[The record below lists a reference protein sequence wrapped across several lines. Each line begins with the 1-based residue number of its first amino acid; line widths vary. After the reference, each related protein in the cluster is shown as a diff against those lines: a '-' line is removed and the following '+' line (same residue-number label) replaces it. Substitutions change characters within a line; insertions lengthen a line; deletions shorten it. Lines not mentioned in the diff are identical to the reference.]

1 MDTGKFLED
10 GFCLITEG
18 ISKEMLNRLRTIA
31 NEIEN
36 EALELHHK
44 GSALQGA
51 CVTNDSVG
59 PRVMRFDDLHLKYT
73 DDLLNLLATPSLLK
87 LIKEYSG
94 VTSVVLQTDILY
106 KHQHP
111 HPVVK
116 WHQDAPHSRNYPY
129 LNVGIYLDDAN
140 LNDGCL
146 SFVPKTQFKTQDL
159 FELETKYGWNPP
171 GVVQQPAKAGDILIH
186 DAMILHSSAPKRSE
200 GVRRTIY
207 VEVRPIEAVLEDAH
221 QDEKWALLRKQW
233 MKEIL
238 KRDVT
243 GVFTENEKAYFESE
257 EIEIEDLMQ
266 QISEHRCAPLP
277 SAYNFKEVSGPDYP
291 VPADLQIS

>member
-10 GFCLITEG
+10 GFCLVEEG
-18 ISKEMLNRLRTIA
+18 ISKETLHRLRVIA
-31 NEIEN
+31 DGIEKR
-36 EALELHHK
+36 ALSLHHE
-44 GSALQGA
+44 GQALQGA
-51 CVTNDSVG
+51 CVTNDPVG
-59 PRVMRFDDLHLKYT
+59 PRIMRFDDLHLKYT
-73 DDLLNLLATPSLLK
+73 SDLLDLLASPSLLK
-87 LIKEYSG
+87 VIKEFSG
-94 VTSVVLQTDILY
+94 ATSVVLQADILY

-129 LNVGIYLDDAN
+129 LNLGIYLDDAN

-146 SFVPKTQFKTQDL
+146 NFVPKTQFKTQDL

-171 GVVQQPAKAGDILIH
+171 GVVQQSAKAGDILIH

-200 GVRRTIY
+200 GARRTIY
-207 VEVRPIEAVLEDAH
+207 IEVRPLEAVLEDAH

-243 GVFTENEKAYFESE
+243 GVFTEKEKVYFEAE
-257 EIEIEDLMQ
+257 NMEVEDLMKC
-266 QISEHRCAPLP
+266 ISEHRCSPLP
-277 SAYNFKEVSGPDYP
+277 AVYNSSAVTGPDYP
-291 VPADLQIS
+291 IPKDLQ